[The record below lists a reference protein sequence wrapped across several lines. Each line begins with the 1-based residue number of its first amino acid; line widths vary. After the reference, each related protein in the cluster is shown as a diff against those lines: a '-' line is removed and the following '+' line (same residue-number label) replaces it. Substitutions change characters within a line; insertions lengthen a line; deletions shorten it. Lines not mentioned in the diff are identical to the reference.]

1 MHSNPKLT
9 WNERLVLIK
18 HGNFSSTNHSK
29 RIWNAVTATSFM
41 YFIIFFF
48 FLSKWENRLVLFL
61 THKVTGRH
69 WLRESIDVKKWNLPH
84 QKEWK
89 LILFTILTNPANPE
103 LHESPKDYILFCPVC
118 HQLCLGKFN
127 TSFLTLSSI
136 LSYRIAPA
144 SQADFNTSI
153 TVHKYLYIIAFLVW
167 LSN

>member
-1 MHSNPKLT
+1 MHPNPKLT

-18 HGNFSSTNHSK
+18 HGNFSSTNHTK

-41 YFIIFFF
+41 HFIIFFF
-48 FLSKWENRLVLFL
+48 FLSKWKNRLVLYL
-61 THKVTGRH
+61 THKVTVRH
-69 WLRESIDVKKWNLPH
+69 WLRKSIDVNKWNLPH

-103 LHESPKDYILFCPVC
+103 MHEAPKDYILFCTVC
-118 HQLCLGKFN
+118 HQLCLRNFY

-136 LSYRIAPA
+136 LSCKIAPS
-144 SQADFNTSI
+144 SQADFNTNVA
-153 TVHKYLYIIAFLVW
+153 VHKYLDIMAFLVW